1 MTGTSVL
8 AIKYREGIM
17 MAADCLASYGS
28 LARFR
33 DQERMAALGETTLMG
48 SSGDIS
54 DFQFTLNMLKR
65 YQYIFIY
72 MNVLDGGCSFILCD

>member
-1 MTGTSVL
+1 
-8 AIKYREGIM
+8 M

-33 DQERMAALGETTLMG
+33 NQQRMAALGETTLLG

-54 DFQFTLNMLKR
+54 DFQFTVNMLHQ
-65 YQYIFIY
+65 YQ
-72 MNVLDGGCSFILCD
+72 

>member
-1 MTGTSVL
+1 
-8 AIKYREGIM
+8 M

-33 DQERMAALGETTLMG
+33 DQERMAALGDTTLLG

-54 DFQFTLNMLKR
+54 DFQFTLSMLKR
-65 YQYIFIY
+65 YMYTHIY
-72 MNVLDGGCSFILCD
+72 ECMRW